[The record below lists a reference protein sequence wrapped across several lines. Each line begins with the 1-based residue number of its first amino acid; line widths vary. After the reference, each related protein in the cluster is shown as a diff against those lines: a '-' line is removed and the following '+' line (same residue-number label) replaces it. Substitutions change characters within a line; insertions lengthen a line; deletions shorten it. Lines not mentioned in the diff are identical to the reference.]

1 MSDDPSPVLHTP
13 PSDVLQADAP
23 PVGRLITSGSGYTR
37 YQPYHSTWDSA
48 LVGSGLMR
56 VGVVTCNED
65 GLDDPLGQAFDRPL
79 DDLMSSLPPVSQC
92 NALVENFF
100 TVFSPLFHILHV
112 PSFKTMHEAFQSNP
126 NSISLSWLAL
136 LYVILSVSVTSLDED
151 TPLLRDL
158 GRRNDPTKDITV
170 LSTRYRAAAF
180 RCLQADG
187 YMFRQTLHTLQALIL
202 MSYGI
207 SHSHGDVWSLLGMTY
222 HMALALGCHVDPE
235 HFGLDVL
242 ECENRRRC
250 WAGLMMLYTIQNIS
264 CGNIHQLQIATSSAV
279 RLPTNIDDDDLAAAA
294 ASSSN
299 LAPPA
304 DSPRPTEMTYMLFK
318 YRLYELCS
326 RICDAIIGAGSRP
339 VSPDVVA
346 GLESDIQRERETW
359 ASRYYYYNNNDDEEH
374 HLPAHQRLQLH
385 ILDGYSHQLT
395 LLLHRPAFVAAPNAN
410 DNSTSTSSSRKKCIE
425 AALAELALHAT
436 LHRDGAA
443 LFAPYRWY
451 GRGVASFHAF
461 HAAVVLVAIIVAA
474 PSEPSASTSS
484 DSSSPSGTSSLG
496 GDTAG
501 SQQKQQY
508 RELQQAVTD
517 AVRIFEEMAP
527 RSRFCAKAAPALRGL
542 L

>member
-1 MSDDPSPVLHTP
+1 
-13 PSDVLQADAP
+13 
-23 PVGRLITSGSGYTR
+23 
-37 YQPYHSTWDSA
+37 
-48 LVGSGLMR
+48 
-56 VGVVTCNED
+56 
-65 GLDDPLGQAFDRPL
+65 
-79 DDLMSSLPPVSQC
+79 
-92 NALVENFF
+92 
-100 TVFSPLFHILHV
+100 
-112 PSFKTMHEAFQSNP
+112 MHEAFQSNP
-126 NSISLSWLAL
+126 NSVPLSWLAL
-136 LYVILSVSVTSLDED
+136 LYVVLSVSVTSLDED

-158 GRRNDPTKDITV
+158 GRRNDATKDITV

-250 WAGLMMLYTIQNIS
+250 WTGLMMLYTIQNIS
-264 CGNIHQLQIATSSAV
+264 CGNIHQLQTATSSAV
-279 RLPTNIDDDDLAAAA
+279 RLPANLDDDDLAAAA
-294 ASSSN
+294 AAPSSN

-304 DSPRPTEMTYMLFK
+304 ESPRPTEMTYMLFK

-326 RICDAIIGAGSRP
+326 RICDPIIGAGSRP

-359 ASRYYYYNNNDDEEH
+359 VSRYYYNNDENTYNNSSHQH
-374 HLPAHQRLQLH
+374 HLLPAHQRLQLH

-395 LLLHRPAFVAAPNAN
+395 LLLHRPAFVNAPNDN
-410 DNSTSTSSSRKKCIE
+410 NSTTSSGGFDVSSSSRKKCIE

-436 LHRDGAA
+436 LHRDGDGAA

-474 PSEPSASTSS
+474 PPSSSASTSS
-484 DSSSPSGTSSLG
+484 SSPSPSAPSSLESGGGGG
-496 GDTAG
+496 GDTE
-501 SQQKQQY
+501 QY